1 MDKEKAI
8 AYVKY
13 GLNENITPRQVKMT
27 ILGANLLYPIG
38 IFCGIAWGNTAMQL
52 GLAILSISVF
62 TILSLLIYQRGVT
75 LKKLLIVYSILGIEL
90 AINCIL
96 TCFVCSY
103 KLGTS
108 PIIIPFVIA
117 IPLCVFFLYVI
128 LTKKSVEEGKFLQ
141 GKHVKKGKVGVY
153 WLLGATAGV
162 AGARAILKDAGQD
175 TAAAVLLIGFLALCA
190 IAGYG
195 MGNLLKVH
203 YVNKFALTKADL
215 E

>member
-90 AINCIL
+90 AINCML

-141 GKHVKKGKVGVY
+141 GKHVKKG
-153 WLLGATAGV
+153 
-162 AGARAILKDAGQD
+162 RC
-175 TAAAVLLIGFLALCA
+175 VLVTRRNRRSGRSKSFFEGCG
-190 IAGYG
+190 AGYG
-195 MGNLLKVH
+195 GRCSS
-203 YVNKFALTKADL
+203 YRFFSALCNRGLWYGQPL
-215 E
+215 ESALCK